1 MAMIH
6 LSSRM
11 LYQPEPKQHILML
24 EHRGR
29 AMKQVRTLLE
39 CGNLPLSEAL
49 IVAILSLATMESCLG
64 NFKSHK
70 LHLSAL
76 KLLAQEKGHF
86 TTSSGNKIGDMIA
99 LYCDTTLALST
110 GRSAFKRRPYEP
122 AYLCWPLPAENR
134 LPLGFAALLQ
144 WIPISQ
150 DTVSILY
157 NGCDLGLNVP
167 CVTLTQSQ
175 RLFFARRR
183 LASRKYFNYLDS
195 VPVLLVSDNS
205 GVFFEKILVLALS
218 LFAWCGFTTM
228 RNPGFGMYKAMI
240 TQLSDRLIRFQPT
253 IEVERN
259 CVAWMWL
266 MVIDAWRI
274 GGSDGTL
281 LSQGRDML
289 SQFHQRFPEYRSW
302 ANLQKLTRL
311 FFWTGDMEKFWCQRW
326 EQLSIEV
333 L

>member
-1 MAMIH
+1 M
-6 LSSRM
+6 
-11 LYQPEPKQHILML
+11 LML

-29 AMKQVRTLLE
+29 AMKKVRALLE

-49 IVAILSLATMESCLG
+49 IVALLSLATMESSVG
-64 NFKSHK
+64 NLKSYK

-86 TTSSGNKIGDMIA
+86 TTSPGNKIGDMIA
-99 LYCDTTLALST
+99 LYSDTTLALST

-134 LPLGFAALLQ
+134 LPLGFAVLLQ

-150 DTVSILY
+150 DTISVLS
-157 NGCDLGLNVP
+157 NACDLGLNAP

-175 RLFFARRR
+175 KLFFARRR
-183 LASRKYFNYLDS
+183 QTSRKYFNYLDS
-195 VPVLLVSDNS
+195 VPVLLVPDNS

-218 LFAWCGFTTM
+218 LFAWCGFSTV
-228 RNPGFGMYKAMI
+228 RCPRFGMYKAMR
-240 TQLSDRLIRFQPT
+240 TQLSDRLIPFQPT

-274 GGSDGTL
+274 GGSNGTV

-289 SQFHQRFPEYRSW
+289 WQFHQRFPEYRS
-302 ANLQKLTRL
+302 
-311 FFWTGDMEKFWCQRW
+311 
-326 EQLSIEV
+326 
-333 L
+333 